1 MLLQQLMMTTDE
13 KDQGTAALNSPE
25 FSACPPAAHDLWV
38 TGLISVQR
46 GEDIM
51 LCFDAQN
58 SQKQKAHTPQT
69 KRDLLVLLFYILEV
83 ARLGEFKGWH
93 CSTFILWKNQGHTGE
108 VIYTSLHNYFI
119 LKPMERPVF

>member
-1 MLLQQLMMTTDE
+1 M
-13 KDQGTAALNSPE
+13 
-25 FSACPPAAHDLWV
+25 
-38 TGLISVQR
+38 GLISVQR

-58 SQKQKAHTPQT
+58 SQSLLKQKAHTPQT

-108 VIYTSLHNYFI
+108 VTYTRMHNYFI